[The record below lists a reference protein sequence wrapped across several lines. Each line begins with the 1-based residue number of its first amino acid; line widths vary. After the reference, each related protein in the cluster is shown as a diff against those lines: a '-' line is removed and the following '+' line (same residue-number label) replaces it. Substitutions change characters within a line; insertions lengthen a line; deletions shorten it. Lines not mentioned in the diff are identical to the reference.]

1 MLSRVNRLPSPE
13 IKSVM
18 RAGKRVNGDGVS
30 LIYRK
35 RNGSTDVSRFAF
47 VVPTSVDK
55 RAVGRNRMKRLTR
68 ESVRLA
74 LPRLAP
80 GWDGIF
86 MMRKGLGDAFAVVDK
101 KVRDVLQRAGI
112 FNEPKII

>member
-1 MLSRVNRLPSPE
+1 MLPKPNRLPSPD

-18 RAGKRVNGDGVS
+18 RAGRRINGEGVS

-35 RNGSTDVSRFAF
+35 RDGANDTSRFAF

-55 RAVGRNRMKRLTR
+55 RATARNRLKRLTR

-74 LPRLAP
+74 LPHLAP
-80 GWDGIF
+80 GWDGVF
-86 MMRKGLGDAFAVVDK
+86 MIRKGLGDEFAVVDK
-101 KVRDVLQRAGI
+101 KVRDVLQRAGLLQSI
-112 FNEPKII
+112 